1 MKRAGALAVHGGL
14 RGAAFR
20 AGALPTSANEP
31 PAIRADARGSVG
43 RPFLFWALLGYLILE
58 YVRPP
63 GIVNLRLQ
71 SVILSLLAICWVL
84 EPKRPWSR
92 ALSFQAGF
100 LVLSIASVTYALNNF
115 AAYVAARQT
124 FGNVVVALSVAWLMS
139 RRRTFVLGIWFW
151 ILMMSY
157 QAQFAVLHGG
167 VGTGGFI
174 GDENDV
180 ALGCCVALSFAL
192 PGAILLRGWRRF
204 ASGALA
210 LLFTIAIVVSFSRG
224 GFVGLVAL
232 VIYGV
237 LVSPHRI
244 RNLALLAV
252 AALVFYASVTPSYR
266 AEVASIFENKEHD
279 TGEARVFLWRTA
291 WTMYLDHPVVGVG
304 VGNFNWNTGRYQLR
318 AKTGRF
324 ASREYIERDWT
335 MAAVHS
341 LYFTILSET
350 GTIGSLLALGMIYE
364 HFATIRRTRK
374 FVAGHASASP
384 RVRRETT
391 LYGVGLSMAMVGFL
405 TAGAF
410 LSVAYYPYFWMLSG
424 LSVAWER
431 ATRAEIEDGE
441 ESNRPLEATPDGQP

>member
-1 MKRAGALAVHGGL
+1 MKRAGAVAVHGSF
-14 RGAAFR
+14 RGAALR
-20 AGALPTSANEP
+20 TGSLPTSANEP
-31 PAIRADARGSVG
+31 PVIRAGARGAAG

-71 SVILSLLAICWVL
+71 SVILTLLAICWVL

-92 ALSFQAGF
+92 TLSLQTGFLALSA
-100 LVLSIASVTYALNNF
+100 LSVFYALNSF
-115 AAYVAARQT
+115 AAYIAARQT
-124 FGNVVVALSVAWLMS
+124 FGNVVIALAVTWLMS
-139 RRRTFVLGIWFW
+139 RRRNFVLGVWFW

-157 QAQFAVLHGG
+157 QAQFAALHGG

-180 ALGCCVALSFAL
+180 ALGCCVALSFSL
-192 PGAILLRGWRRF
+192 PGTVYLRGWRRI

-210 LLFTIAIVVSFSRG
+210 LLFTVAIVVSVSRG

-232 VIYGV
+232 VTCGV
-237 LVSPHRI
+237 LVSPNRI
-244 RNLALLAV
+244 RNFVILAA
-252 AALVFYASVTPSYR
+252 AALVFYASVPPNYK

-291 WTMYLDHPVVGVG
+291 WQMWLEHPVVGVG
-304 VGNFNWNTGRYQLR
+304 VGNFNWNAGRYQIK
-318 AKTGRF
+318 AKSGRF
-324 ASREYIERDWT
+324 ASREYVERDWT

-341 LYFTILSET
+341 FYFTILSET
-350 GTIGSLLALGMIYE
+350 GTVGSLLVIGMIYG
-364 HFATIRRTRK
+364 HFATIWRTRR
-374 FVAGHASASP
+374 FIAGHPQASP
-384 RVRRETT
+384 QLRRDTH
-391 LYGVGLSMAMVGFL
+391 LYGVGLAMAMVGFL

-410 LSVAYYPYFWMLSG
+410 LSVAYYPYLWMLSG

-431 ATRAEIEDGE
+431 AMLAEIPDGE
-441 ESNRPLEATPDGQP
+441 APNRSLEATQEGQA

>member
-1 MKRAGALAVHGGL
+1 MKRAGVLPIYGNA
-14 RGAAFR
+14 
-20 AGALPTSANEP
+20 AGAVAGTASASSRASQP
-31 PAIRADARGSVG
+31 PALRASARDAVD
-43 RPFLFWALLGYLILE
+43 RPFLFWALLGYFFLE

-71 SVILSLLAICWVL
+71 SVILVLLAVCWIL
-84 EPKRPWSR
+84 EPRRPWSR
-92 ALSFQAGF
+92 ALTLQTGF
-100 LVLSIASVTYALNNF
+100 LALSALSVFYALNSF
-115 AAYVAARQT
+115 AAYIAARQM
-124 FGNVVVALSVAWLMS
+124 FGNAVIALSVSWLMS
-139 RRRTFVLGIWFW
+139 RRRNFVLGVWFW
-151 ILMMSY
+151 VLMMSY

-192 PGAILLRGWRRF
+192 PGAIFLRGWRRI

-210 LLFTIAIVVSFSRG
+210 LLFTTAIVVSFSRG

-244 RNLALLAV
+244 RALAILAAGV
-252 AALVFYASVTPSYR
+252 LVFYLSVPPTYKT
-266 AEVASIFENKEHD
+266 EVASIFENKEHD

-291 WTMYLDHPVVGVG
+291 WTMYLDHPVLGVG
-304 VGNFNWNTGRYQLR
+304 VGNFNWNTGRYQLK
-318 AKTGRF
+318 ATTGRF

-341 LYFTILSET
+341 FYFTILSET
-350 GTIGSLLALGMIYE
+350 GTVGSLLVIGIIYG
-364 HFATIRRTRK
+364 HFAAIRRTRRL
-374 FVAGHASASP
+374 VARHPAAGP
-384 RVRRETT
+384 RVRREAT

-410 LSVAYYPYFWMLSG
+410 LSVAYYPWLWMLSG
-424 LSVAWER
+424 LSIAWER
-431 ATRAEIEDGE
+431 TTLAEIANDEAPD
-441 ESNRPLEATPDGQP
+441 RPLEASKDGQA

>member
-1 MKRAGALAVHGGL
+1 M
-14 RGAAFR
+14 
-20 AGALPTSANEP
+20 PTSANQP
-31 PAIRADARGSVG
+31 PAIRAGARGAVG
-43 RPFLFWALLGYLILE
+43 RPFLFWVLLGYLILE

-71 SVILSLLAICWVL
+71 SVILSLFAICWVL

-92 ALSFQAGF
+92 ALSLQAGF
-100 LVLSIASVTYALNNF
+100 LALSAASVTYALNSF

-124 FGNVVVALSVAWLMS
+124 FGNVVIALAVTWLMS
-139 RRRTFVLGIWFW
+139 RRRNFVLGIWFW

-157 QAQFAVLHGG
+157 QAQHAVFYGG

-192 PGAILLRGWRRF
+192 PGAVFLRGWRRF

-210 LLFTIAIVVSFSRG
+210 LLFTVAIVASISRG

-244 RNLALLAV
+244 RNLAILA
-252 AALVFYASVTPSYR
+252 AAAFVFYASVSPNYK
-266 AEVASIFENKEHD
+266 AEIASIFENKEHD

-291 WTMYLDHPVVGVG
+291 WAMYLDNPVVGVG
-304 VGNFNWNTGRYQLR
+304 VGNFNWNSGRYQLR

-350 GTIGSLLALGMIYE
+350 GTIGSLLALGIIYE

-374 FVAGHASASP
+374 FVARHPAASP
-384 RVRRETT
+384 RVRREAT

-410 LSVAYYPYFWMLSG
+410 LSVAYYPYLWMLSG

-431 ATRAEIEDGE
+431 AMLAEIPDGE
-441 ESNRPLEATPDGQP
+441 APNRSLEATQEGQA